1 LNRRVLAAAACV
13 AMFAGCNP
21 QAPKSAKTP
30 APAHPH
36 PATAPPLHI
45 TGQGTQH
52 RPVRLIQQ
60 IQNRVEYELVTNS
73 YESTGTQGREL
84 AVARDATITFH
95 DRKGI
100 TLTARAPQ
108 AILDEKANTITLLND
123 VHGRTS
129 SGITLT
135 CDRLVYDRKAQLF
148 HGYGNVVIVN
158 ANGFRGTG
166 SKFDSDVALSH
177 IRMQ

>member
-1 LNRRVLAAAACV
+1 LNRRFFAAAACAAV
-13 AMFAGCNP
+13 LAGCNP
-21 QAPKSAKTP
+21 QAPKTAKTP
-30 APAHPH
+30 APAHQ
-36 PATAPPLHI
+36 APTPLPLHI
-45 TGQGTQH
+45 TGQGTIH

-73 YESTGTQGREL
+73 YESTGAQGREL

-148 HGYGNVVIVN
+148 HGYGNVVIIN

-177 IRMQ
+177 VRMQ

>member
-1 LNRRVLAAAACV
+1 M
-13 AMFAGCNP
+13 AMLAGCNP
-21 QAPKSAKTP
+21 QAPRSAKTP
-30 APAHPH
+30 APARRHA
-36 PATAPPLHI
+36 ATPPPLHI
-45 TGQGTQH
+45 TGQGTSG

-60 IQNRVEYELVTNS
+60 IQNRIEYELVTKS
-73 YESTGTQGREL
+73 YESRGTQGREL

-100 TLTARAPQ
+100 TLTARSPQ
-108 AILDEKANTITLLND
+108 AVLDERANTLTLLDD
-123 VHGRTS
+123 VHARTS

-135 CDRLVYDRKAQLF
+135 CDRLVYDRNEQLF

-166 SKFDSDVALSH
+166 SKFDSDIALSH
-177 IRMQ
+177 IRMK